1 MHFFEQVDQ
10 FSLVSNDNTNIS
22 HREINRINKNNLDH
36 LLIETSKK
44 NKSTYNGSH
53 YTNVWLEDMSEVP
66 VDGYDH
72 HLYPIKTNTEF
83 IIDGVVIPSE
93 QKINHYMK
101 QSKMNQMIHKISEP
115 QYKKNI
121 M

>member
-1 MHFFEQVDQ
+1 
-10 FSLVSNDNTNIS
+10 
-22 HREINRINKNNLDH
+22 
-36 LLIETSKK
+36 
-44 NKSTYNGSH
+44 
-53 YTNVWLEDMSEVP
+53 MSEVP

-115 QYKKNI
+115 QYKKEYYVNSELNDDPCI
-121 M
+121 FTKQNQIIKKDSSKEFLYVFE